1 MKNPSLAVLVFVPI
15 LIFSIG
21 MYTYTSSQSVITD
34 SINSM
39 NTQEIEAFNSQFTL
53 YGGSQTGAKLKSLL
67 GILIANANT
76 YNKEPDKI
84 PEVQIEMIEL
94 NGNSEEEQE
103 SYIVNV
109 AAPEKNNNESVQEY
123 INKISEIRN
132 SLENK
137 HSYNVSFEY
146 TTKGLL
152 DKITIER

>member
-67 GILIANANT
+67 GILIANVNT